1 MYSIVQHIS
10 HTHTRKTHLILY
22 IQKIKYLK
30 INEKKHNFWNK
41 IQKQAIQPIIKCV
54 TLSPSLSQ
62 THTAQCFSGN
72 VTHCQESV
80 KPSFPITMRH
90 VFDAHEKKKLL
101 MLNIC
106 HAVWLNVLCFHP
118 CDTRQK
124 LTVSNCTQ
132 QNNHQTHRKLH
143 CVIYYSNADTKMHS
157 LQVFIY
163 HFAPLFQGY
172 FEYSI

>member
-1 MYSIVQHIS
+1 
-10 HTHTRKTHLILY
+10 
-22 IQKIKYLK
+22 
-30 INEKKHNFWNK
+30 
-41 IQKQAIQPIIKCV
+41 
-54 TLSPSLSQ
+54 
-62 THTAQCFSGN
+62 
-72 VTHCQESV
+72 
-80 KPSFPITMRH
+80 
-90 VFDAHEKKKLL
+90 

-143 CVIYYSNADTKMHS
+143 CVIYSSNADTKMHS

-172 FEYSI
+172 FEFSFCLLFHLTTLFLTEETFWSDMNTWTWQIDLWIDIMVKCTKSKFQSFKVSNFKLL